1 MSDNMKKKCEDHS
14 HRKTDVLRRYDER
27 QRKIMNGEFIDPSE
41 NVGGVCPE
49 CMKIIQERGQERLRE
64 VINKKSTGRF
74 VFIKAYVRDGD
85 KSEIMWLY
93 VKKYKMKHK
102 KIVTILDNEPV
113 DLPNIKC
120 GDRLEIPFEDVVDV
134 MVDNNV

>member
-1 MSDNMKKKCEDHS
+1 MKKGCEDHS
-14 HRKTDVLRRYDER
+14 HRKIDVLRRYDER
-27 QRKIMNGEFIDPSE
+27 QRKIMNGEFIDISE

-49 CMKIIQERGQERLRE
+49 CIKIIQERGQERLRQ
-64 VINKKSTGRF
+64 VIDNKPNDKL
-74 VFIKAYVRDGD
+74 VWIKAYVYDGD
-85 KSEIMWLY
+85 DSEIMWLY

-102 KIVTILDNEPV
+102 KIVAILDNEPV